1 MSTSL
6 LYHAFGVRG
15 YRYVKT
21 EFVEGEVMFTVEQKT
36 DTCRCAVCGSENVW
50 RQGSVTRRFR
60 TLPIGCRPVTLR
72 TEIPRLL
79 CHDCGKTRQVDIGFA
94 EPRRTYT
101 KSFQRYVLELSRHM
115 TIKDVAQHLGDF
127 VGDNSSIRRGRH
139 PSYSA

>member
-21 EFVEGEVMFTVEQKT
+21 EFVEGEAMFTIEQKT

-60 TLPIGCRPVTLR
+60 TLPIGFRPEIGKSEFGSTL
-72 TEIPRLL
+72 E
-79 CHDCGKTRQVDIGFA
+79 
-94 EPRRTYT
+94 
-101 KSFQRYVLELSRHM
+101 
-115 TIKDVAQHLGDF
+115 
-127 VGDNSSIRRGRH
+127 N
-139 PSYSA
+139 